1 MTHRSSVSSAQAAL
15 GQGTASRGL
24 PIGDNKPMSSAQSQ
38 TTGPVRA
45 DVWLWAARFFKTRS
59 LAKQAIDG
67 GKIDLNGSGCKPAKT
82 VHVGDVLRISRGVE
96 RLEVE
101 VLALSEKRGQASVA
115 QTLYRESE
123 ASVAARE
130 AAKAQR
136 KLVGAMA
143 PPGRPDKQERREL
156 RRLKD
161 SM

>member
-1 MTHRSSVSSAQAAL
+1 MPRGAQL
-15 GQGTASRGL
+15 TSRWAT
-24 PIGDNKPMSSAQSQ
+24 IGPCHPSNHHPWCPS
-38 TTGPVRA
+38 
-45 DVWLWAARFFKTRS
+45 RFFKTRS

-96 RLEVE
+96 RLEIE
-101 VLALSEKRGQASVA
+101 VLALSEKRGQASAA
-115 QTLYRESE
+115 QALYRESE

-136 KLVGAMA
+136 KLVGAAA
-143 PPGRPDKQERREL
+143 PPGRPDKHERREL

>member
-1 MTHRSSVSSAQAAL
+1 M
-15 GQGTASRGL
+15 GENG
-24 PIGDNKPMSSAQSQ
+24 PMSSAPSPLSS
-38 TTGPVRA
+38 PVRA

-67 GKIDLNGSGCKPAKT
+67 GKVDLNDASCRPAKA
-82 VHVGDVLRISRGVE
+82 VHVGDVFRIGRGEE

-101 VLALSEKRGQASVA
+101 VLALSDKRGPALVA
-115 QTLYRESE
+115 QALYRESE
-123 ASVAARE
+123 ASLKARE
-130 AAKAQR
+130 EAKAQR

-143 PPGRPDKQERREL
+143 PPGRPDKQARREL

>member
-1 MTHRSSVSSAQAAL
+1 M
-15 GQGTASRGL
+15 
-24 PIGDNKPMSSAQSQ
+24 GDNGPMSSAPSPSVS
-38 TTGPVRA
+38 PVRA

-67 GKIDLNGSGCKPAKT
+67 GKIDLNDASCKPAKA
-82 VHVGDVLRISRGVE
+82 VHVGDVFRISRGEE

-101 VLALSEKRGQASVA
+101 VLALSEKRGPALVA
-115 QTLYRESE
+115 QGLYRESE
-123 ASVAARE
+123 ASVKARE
-130 AAKAQR
+130 EAKAQR

-143 PPGRPDKQERREL
+143 PPGRPDKQARREL

>member
-1 MTHRSSVSSAQAAL
+1 M
-15 GQGTASRGL
+15 
-24 PIGDNKPMSSAQSQ
+24 
-38 TTGPVRA
+38 GPVRA

-115 QTLYRESE
+115 QALYRESE
-123 ASVAARE
+123 ASVATRE